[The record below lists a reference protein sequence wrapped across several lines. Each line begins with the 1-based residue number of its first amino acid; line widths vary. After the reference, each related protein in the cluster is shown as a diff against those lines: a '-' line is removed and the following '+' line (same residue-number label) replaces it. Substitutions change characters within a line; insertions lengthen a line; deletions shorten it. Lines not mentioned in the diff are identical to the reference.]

1 MHIGI
6 NTVPAEGIPFP
17 HHVIRYL
24 SQIITP
30 IRGEKNDLTFS
41 CLHDAEYPAE
51 MPGMPGIPVERP
63 AGGLQ
68 ALLRRS
74 GSSLESAIQ
83 QNGID
88 LVLSSIQAPCLKAAM
103 PQILVALDL
112 YPWERGGANAPGFK
126 NTKRACATA
135 RHIIAPTEHVRR
147 RCLELFEAPMEK
159 IIVAPPG
166 VSPNLSKPTI
176 SVVEKPYIVMFFDP
190 LTAPLLHTVREAMEK
205 RKDEFPQTQVI
216 VGPTLPDEPD
226 NWGPRVVRVEQCPD
240 SHLAGLY
247 READFFL
254 YPAPDDG
261 SGLRVLEAMA
271 AGVPVLAAGSRGVM
285 EVAGDAPIYFNGE
298 SLDAF
303 FQSLKRILSEEK
315 HLRSKRIHTGTQ
327 IAARFSWDK
336 SMWKVLTTLKS
347 G

>member
-6 NTVPAEGIPFP
+6 NTVSPETGYFP

-24 SQIITP
+24 AQIIAP
-30 IRGEKNDLTFS
+30 IQRDKNDLTFS
-41 CLHDAEYPAE
+41 CLYDADYRPE

-68 ALLRRS
+68 SLLRR
-74 GSSLESAIQ
+74 GNQLENALQ
-83 QNGID
+83 QHGID
-88 LVLSSIQAPCLKAAM
+88 LVVSPIQAPCLRSPV

-112 YPWERGGANAPGFK
+112 APWERGGAGAPGFK
-126 NTKRACATA
+126 NAKRACATA

-166 VSPNLSKPTI
+166 VSENLSKPTI

-190 LTAPLLHTVREAMEK
+190 LTAPLLHTLREAMEK

-216 VGPTLPDEPD
+216 VGPTLPDEPEQ
-226 NWGPRVVRVEQCPD
+226 WGPRVVRIEQCPD

-247 READFFL
+247 REAKFFL
-254 YPAPDDG
+254 YPGPDDG
-261 SGLRVLEAMA
+261 SGLRVLEALA

-303 FQSLKRILSEEK
+303 FQSLKRVLSEEPQ
-315 HLRSKRIHTGTQ
+315 LRKKRIHTGTQ
-327 IAARFSWDK
+327 IAARFAWDK
-336 SMWKVLTTLKS
+336 SMWKVLTTFKS